1 MRVCFRACLIAILA
15 AGMLNLPAYAAPAN
29 AANDRPLGMIIQA
42 EGLAH
47 LGPTKAAIGSTV
59 YPGDSVFTETGST
72 MRLRVGGS
80 QVYLLSESGASLSQG
95 KDMVHV
101 VVAHGT
107 VGFSSPANDPVGLDT
122 PLGFVHPVE
131 GHAAFG
137 QVTLNS
143 RIEMIVTAYH
153 GDLIV
158 EENGNTHTILEG
170 KSYRITTDLEPPPAQ
185 PSSSSQSSQGS
196 GTKSAMSSPKGEVIA
211 IVGGA
216 ALLSWLAWS
225 EFCESPS
232 RMACI
237 N

>member
-1 MRVCFRACLIAILA
+1 MRVCFRAFLIAILA
-15 AGMLNLPAYAAPAN
+15 LGMLNLPAYAA
-29 AANDRPLGMIIQA
+29 NDSPLGMIIQA

-59 YPGDSVFTETGST
+59 YPGDSVFTEAGST

-122 PLGFVHPVE
+122 PLGFVHPVA

-158 EENGNTHTILEG
+158 EENGNVHTILEG
-170 KSYRITTDLEPPPAQ
+170 KSYRITTELEPPAQ
-185 PSSSSQSSQGS
+185 PPSSSQSSQGS

-216 ALLSWLAWS
+216 ALLSLLAWS

>member
-1 MRVCFRACLIAILA
+1 
-15 AGMLNLPAYAAPAN
+15 
-29 AANDRPLGMIIQA
+29 MIIQA

-47 LGPTKAAIGSTV
+47 LGPAKAAIGSTV
-59 YPGDSVFTETGST
+59 YPGDSIFTETGAT
-72 MRLRVGGS
+72 MRMRVGSS

-107 VGFSSPANDPVGLDT
+107 VGFSSPANDPIGLET
-122 PLGFVHPVE
+122 PLGFIHPVA
-131 GHAAFG
+131 GQPAFG

-158 EENGNTHTILEG
+158 EENGNVHTIAEG
-170 KSYRITTDLEPPPAQ
+170 KSYRISTELEPPAQ
-185 PSSSSQSSQGS
+185 PPSSQTSQGS
-196 GTKSAMSSPKGEVIA
+196 GGTTKSAMSSPKGEVIA
-211 IVGGA
+211 IVAGA

>member
-1 MRVCFRACLIAILA
+1 MRVCFRACLIAILG

-29 AANDRPLGMIIQA
+29 DSPLGMIIQA

-101 VVAHGT
+101 VVSHGT

-122 PLGFVHPVE
+122 PLGFVHPVA

-158 EENGNTHTILEG
+158 EENGNVHTILEG
-170 KSYRITTDLEPPPAQ
+170 KSYRITTDLEPPAQ

-225 EFCESPS
+225 ELCESPS

>member
-1 MRVCFRACLIAILA
+1 MRVCFRALLIATLA
-15 AGMLNLPAYAAPAN
+15 AGLLNLPGYAASAN
-29 AANDRPLGMIIQA
+29 TANDRPLGMIIQA

-47 LGPTKAAIGSTV
+47 LGPAKAAIGSTV
-59 YPGDSVFTETGST
+59 YPGDSIFTEAGST
-72 MRLRVGGS
+72 MRLRVGSS

-101 VVAHGT
+101 IVAHGT
-107 VGFSSPANDPVGLDT
+107 VGFSSPANDPIGLDT
-122 PLGFVHPVE
+122 PLGFVRPVE

-137 QVTLNS
+137 QVTLTS
-143 RIEMIVTAYH
+143 AIEMIVTAYH

-158 EENGNTHTILEG
+158 EENGNLHTILEG
-170 KSYRITTDLEPPPAQ
+170 KSYRVSKDLEPPAQ
-185 PSSSSQSSQGS
+185 PASSQTSQGS
-196 GTKSAMSSPKGEVIA
+196 GTTKSAVSTPKGEIVV

-216 ALLSWLAWS
+216 VLLSWLAWS

-232 RMACI
+232 RMRCV